1 MNERKL
7 IILQSITQA
16 TKGRN
21 LLLKFGIHSDIV
33 KTPKI
38 AGQSTCGY
46 SLSVPYKSDEAMKI
60 LMSKGFKILGTGD
73 SDAL

>member
-1 MNERKL
+1 MNESKL

-21 LLLKFGIHSDIV
+21 LLLKFGIRSDIV

-38 AGQSTCGY
+38 SGQSTCGY
-46 SLSVPYKSDEAMKI
+46 SLSVPYKFDEAVNI
-60 LMSKGFKILGTGD
+60 LMSKGFRIQGTRD
-73 SDAL
+73 SDTP